1 MNSFIIGQH
10 GAQAT
15 DVHPRETSKRA
26 ETVGRVDLQWGVK
39 GARSA
44 FPEVVYLRITSPSS
58 HTDLDPP
65 RVVKHGPTHAAWRI
79 RQGGGDMVPPASC
92 VPSDDVVCYIL
103 YSELYS

>member
-1 MNSFIIGQH
+1 MLSGESSFIIGQH
-10 GAQAT
+10 RARTTVGT
-15 DVHPRETSKRA
+15 PERTSKRA

-65 RVVKHGPTHAAWRI
+65 RVAKHGPTHAARRI
-79 RQGGGDMVPPASC
+79 RQGGGDGPARA
-92 VPSDDVVCYIL
+92 
-103 YSELYS
+103 